1 MTHMQESEVKDLG
14 TTLAAKVRRAAMMEK
29 HKLESEKF
37 RNQMEKEISQ
47 TMEELRR
54 QNDIRRMMA
63 LQEQVR
69 TERHPACVQQNDVCG
84 TVALGVEHTMYACT
98 YLRLTQSV

>member
-1 MTHMQESEVKDLG
+1 MAHLQQSEVTDLG
-14 TTLAAKVRRAAMMEK
+14 TSLAAKVKRAALLEK
-29 HKLESEKF
+29 HKLESERF

-63 LQEQVR
+63 LQEQV
-69 TERHPACVQQNDVCG
+69 
-84 TVALGVEHTMYACT
+84 LIKW
-98 YLRLTQSV
+98 QSNLH